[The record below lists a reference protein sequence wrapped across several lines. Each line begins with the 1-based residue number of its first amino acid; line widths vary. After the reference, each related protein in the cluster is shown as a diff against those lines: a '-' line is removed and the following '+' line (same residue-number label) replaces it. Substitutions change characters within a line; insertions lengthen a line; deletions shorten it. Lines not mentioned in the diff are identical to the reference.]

1 MRKRQSET
9 HTVRERYSEK
19 ERQSERNCE
28 KKREGERETKQEQ
41 HALQGQR
48 VSTFCK
54 EEREVRSGHVRNMS
68 GQARHMSGQ
77 VRTCELGSLYYS
89 TAVLEIITSSLT

>member
-9 HTVRERYSEK
+9 QTVRERYSEK

-28 KKREGERETKQEQ
+28 RKREGERETKQEQ

-54 EEREVRSGHVRNMS
+54 EERDVRSGQVYLKNMS
-68 GQARHMSGQ
+68 GNFKSNQEH
-77 VRTCELGSLYYS
+77 VRSCQLK
-89 TAVLEIITSSLT
+89 